1 MFFHLLLINWLNN
14 SFVSNIYVGKDGKLH
29 KVQGGADSVLPFSKK
44 VIFTAGGI
52 LSDYSN
58 VVIDVSELKSIKITH
73 STGYEC
79 NATILA
85 DGASIKTLTPNT
97 SATID
102 VSNYSSIRMSYSA
115 TASWVAITVETL

>member
-1 MFFHLLLINWLNN
+1 MSFHILLINWLNN
-14 SFVSNIYVGKDGKLH
+14 SFISNIYVDNDGKLH

-44 VIFTAGGI
+44 VIFTASGI
-52 LSDYSN
+52 LSDRSD

-73 STGYEC
+73 STNYEC

-102 VSNYSSIRMSYSA
+102 VSNYSSIRMSYGA
-115 TASWVAITVETL
+115 TGSWVAITVETL